1 LQYEECSLAGF
12 YDLEVPENF
21 WIMKKILSFRFKYI
35 LTLSILVDEPTM
47 LRDHFDIKLIKRKK
61 LKIIYLII
69 SDTIRKI
76 KKKKIKIWEK
86 LLRQHLILTL

>member
-1 LQYEECSLAGF
+1 MSHQ
-12 YDLEVPENF
+12 
-21 WIMKKILSFRFKYI
+21 
-35 LTLSILVDEPTM
+35 
-47 LRDHFDIKLIKRKK
+47 RKK